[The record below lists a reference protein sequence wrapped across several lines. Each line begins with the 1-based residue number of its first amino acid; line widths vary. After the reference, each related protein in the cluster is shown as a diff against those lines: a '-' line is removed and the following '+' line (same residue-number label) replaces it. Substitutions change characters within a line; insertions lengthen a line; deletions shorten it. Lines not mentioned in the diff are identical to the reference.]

1 MNFKKDTRMKL
12 IKKTIIPAVALFSL
26 SLTGCSGF
34 LDTTPHDSLNRDNA
48 LESMQDF
55 DNTTNS
61 VYESIRSASYT
72 TEFMLMVPDVMSDNL
87 TLNRD
92 GRLIYNE
99 FADFKFYADTY
110 GVTGMWSAAYN
121 GILGANEVITR
132 LDGMEIAEA
141 DKKLGANLLAE
152 CLALRGMIHFDLVRL
167 YGRNYQQASDGDL
180 GVTYKK
186 DTETD
191 FPARNTVKEVYTWLV
206 EDLERAKGLMSDDYN
221 AKINYRLNKKSVC
234 AILARVYLTMGEN
247 QLAVTNAT
255 AAITGDGSDMADT
268 QGFSKVYTTSMA
280 VPEVLFRIAL
290 KSDDGIL
297 PGNSWGQ
304 GATTSYVGNYS
315 VSCGLRELYT
325 TTDCRNSVIKMV
337 TSESGDCNMVWKWAN
352 GGASAGLVD
361 IPLIR
366 TAEMYLTRAEANY
379 NLKQYTPALA
389 DLNIVRSKRY
399 SDYEAGNESGES
411 LEKAIQL
418 QRRLELAFEG
428 HRFFDLK
435 RRHEDLERDGL
446 GFLADGTG
454 APAGAQEVSAD
465 SPYYL
470 LPIPQSEIDAN
481 ENMIQN
487 KY

>member
-1 MNFKKDTRMKL
+1 MKL

-34 LDTTPHDSLNRDNA
+34 LDTTPHDSLNSDNA

-221 AKINYRLNKKSVC
+221 AKINYRLNKKSIC

-304 GATTSYVGNYS
+304 V
-315 VSCGLRELYT
+315 L
-325 TTDCRNSVIKMV
+325 
-337 TSESGDCNMVWKWAN
+337 
-352 GGASAGLVD
+352 
-361 IPLIR
+361 
-366 TAEMYLTRAEANY
+366 
-379 NLKQYTPALA
+379 QPA
-389 DLNIVRSKRY
+389 
-399 SDYEAGNESGES
+399 
-411 LEKAIQL
+411 
-418 QRRLELAFEG
+418 
-428 HRFFDLK
+428 
-435 RRHEDLERDGL
+435 
-446 GFLADGTG
+446 
-454 APAGAQEVSAD
+454 
-465 SPYYL
+465 
-470 LPIPQSEIDAN
+470 
-481 ENMIQN
+481 M
-487 KY
+487 

>member
-1 MNFKKDTRMKL
+1 MKL

-34 LDTTPHDSLNRDNA
+34 LDTTPHDSLNSDNA
-48 LESMQDF
+48 LESIQDF

-141 DKKLGANLLAE
+141 DKKLAANLLAE

-167 YGRNYQQASDGDL
+167 YGRNYQQASDSDL

-186 DTETD
+186 DTETT

-206 EDLERAKGLMSDDYN
+206 EDLERAKGLMTDDYN
-221 AKINYRLNKKSVC
+221 TKINYRLNKKSVC

-255 AAITGDGSDMADT
+255 AAIAGDGSDMADT

-297 PGNSWGQ
+297 PGNSW
-304 GATTSYVGNYS
+304 
-315 VSCGLRELYT
+315 
-325 TTDCRNSVIKMV
+325 
-337 TSESGDCNMVWKWAN
+337 
-352 GGASAGLVD
+352 
-361 IPLIR
+361 
-366 TAEMYLTRAEANY
+366 
-379 NLKQYTPALA
+379 
-389 DLNIVRSKRY
+389 
-399 SDYEAGNESGES
+399 
-411 LEKAIQL
+411 
-418 QRRLELAFEG
+418 
-428 HRFFDLK
+428 
-435 RRHEDLERDGL
+435 
-446 GFLADGTG
+446 
-454 APAGAQEVSAD
+454 
-465 SPYYL
+465 
-470 LPIPQSEIDAN
+470 
-481 ENMIQN
+481 
-487 KY
+487 

>member
-1 MNFKKDTRMKL
+1 MKL

-34 LDTTPHDSLNRDNA
+34 LDTTPHDSLNSDNA
-48 LESMQDF
+48 LESIQDF

-141 DKKLGANLLAE
+141 DKKLAANLLAE

-167 YGRNYQQASDGDL
+167 YGRNYQQASDRDL

-186 DTETD
+186 DTETT

-206 EDLERAKGLMSDDYN
+206 EDLERAKGLMTDDYN
-221 AKINYRLNKKSVC
+221 TKINYRLNDVYSLVETKKTNDIVDITNNYRLNKKSVC

-255 AAITGDGSDMADT
+255 AAIAGDGSDMADT

-315 VSCGLRELYT
+315 VSCGLRELYS

-379 NLKQYTPALA
+379 NLKQYAPALA

-399 SDYEAGNESGES
+399 SDYEEGNESGES

-435 RRHEDLERDGL
+435 RRHENVERDGL

-454 APAGAQEVSAD
+454 APAGD
-465 SPYYL
+465 
-470 LPIPQSEIDAN
+470 
-481 ENMIQN
+481 
-487 KY
+487 

>member
-34 LDTTPHDSLNRDNA
+34 LDTTPHDSLNSDNA

-268 QGFSKVYTTSMA
+268 QGFSKVYTT
-280 VPEVLFRIAL
+280 VWQFLRF
-290 KSDDGIL
+290 
-297 PGNSWGQ
+297 
-304 GATTSYVGNYS
+304 YS
-315 VSCGLRELYT
+315 
-325 TTDCRNSVIKMV
+325 
-337 TSESGDCNMVWKWAN
+337 A
-352 GGASAGLVD
+352 
-361 IPLIR
+361 
-366 TAEMYLTRAEANY
+366 
-379 NLKQYTPALA
+379 
-389 DLNIVRSKRY
+389 
-399 SDYEAGNESGES
+399 
-411 LEKAIQL
+411 
-418 QRRLELAFEG
+418 
-428 HRFFDLK
+428 
-435 RRHEDLERDGL
+435 
-446 GFLADGTG
+446 
-454 APAGAQEVSAD
+454 
-465 SPYYL
+465 
-470 LPIPQSEIDAN
+470 
-481 ENMIQN
+481 
-487 KY
+487 

>member
-34 LDTTPHDSLNRDNA
+34 LDTTPHDSLNSDNA

-221 AKINYRLNKKSVC
+221 LS
-234 AILARVYLTMGEN
+234 
-247 QLAVTNAT
+247 
-255 AAITGDGSDMADT
+255 
-268 QGFSKVYTTSMA
+268 
-280 VPEVLFRIAL
+280 
-290 KSDDGIL
+290 
-297 PGNSWGQ
+297 
-304 GATTSYVGNYS
+304 
-315 VSCGLRELYT
+315 
-325 TTDCRNSVIKMV
+325 
-337 TSESGDCNMVWKWAN
+337 
-352 GGASAGLVD
+352 
-361 IPLIR
+361 LIH
-366 TAEMYLTRAEANY
+366 
-379 NLKQYTPALA
+379 
-389 DLNIVRSKRY
+389 I
-399 SDYEAGNESGES
+399 
-411 LEKAIQL
+411 
-418 QRRLELAFEG
+418 
-428 HRFFDLK
+428 
-435 RRHEDLERDGL
+435 
-446 GFLADGTG
+446 
-454 APAGAQEVSAD
+454 
-465 SPYYL
+465 
-470 LPIPQSEIDAN
+470 
-481 ENMIQN
+481 
-487 KY
+487 